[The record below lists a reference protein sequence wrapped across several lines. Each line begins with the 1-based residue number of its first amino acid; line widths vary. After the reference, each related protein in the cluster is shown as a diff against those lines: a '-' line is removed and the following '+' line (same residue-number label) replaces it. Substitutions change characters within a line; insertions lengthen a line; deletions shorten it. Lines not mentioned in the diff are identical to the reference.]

1 MDLRTITRKPVVA
14 ALILIALLA
23 GAAFAADSIKG
34 QVLGEGA
41 PIAKSTVSLWEASAG
56 APKQL
61 AQTKTNDDGRFAVRV
76 KGAHSDA
83 VLYLVANGGV
93 PKASKADSDNPA
105 IALLLVVGSNPP
117 ASVTINELTTVASA
131 FTNARFINGDTISG
145 NPLGLRIAA
154 GNVPNLVDPATGGCV
169 ALRCSRRYRMERLPG
184 RKVGGPLRQA
194 VCDGR
199 THHRTVASQ
208 GDLGGPGPTL

>member
-76 KGAHSDA
+76 KVH
-83 VLYLVANGGV
+83 
-93 PKASKADSDNPA
+93 
-105 IALLLVVGSNPP
+105 IATRSSIWWL
-117 ASVTINELTTVASA
+117 TVAYPRPA
-131 FTNARFINGDTISG
+131 KPTATI
-145 NPLGLRIAA
+145 P
-154 GNVPNLVDPATGGCV
+154 P
-169 ALRCSRRYRMERLPG
+169 LRCYWLWAAILQP
-184 RKVGGPLRQA
+184 A
-194 VCDGR
+194 
-199 THHRTVASQ
+199 
-208 GDLGGPGPTL
+208 